1 MLQYANVPY
10 VKIFQVRFSKND
22 LHTAEC
28 KPTHGDTDFPQVFIG
43 KKQSRR
49 STSHIHPV
57 QEMDNNPE
65 PEAKILMSR
74 RQKSDKQERHTK
86 KYDIKK

>member
-22 LHTAEC
+22 LHTVEC

-43 KKQSRR
+43 KKSRVVEAQV
-49 STSHIHPV
+49 TSI
-57 QEMDNNPE
+57 QFKEWRITLNL
-65 PEAKILMSR
+65 K
-74 RQKSDKQERHTK
+74 QKF
-86 KYDIKK
+86 